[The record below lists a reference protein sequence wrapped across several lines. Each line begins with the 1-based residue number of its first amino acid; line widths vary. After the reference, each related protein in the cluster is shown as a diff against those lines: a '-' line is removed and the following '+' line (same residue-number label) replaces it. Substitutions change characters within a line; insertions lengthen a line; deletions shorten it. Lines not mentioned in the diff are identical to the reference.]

1 MTKTFVDH
9 DEMTPAQFVQLLQ
22 DQATLDRRMGWKC
35 VPKILDEYKFGNK
48 CVERIEPIVT
58 RWEK

>member
-1 MTKTFVDH
+1 
-9 DEMTPAQFVQLLQ
+9 
-22 DQATLDRRMGWKC
+22 MGWKC